1 MDSMIS
7 PFVLIIFGATGDL
20 TNVKLMPSLFNL
32 FKQGILPQE
41 FFIFGFS
48 RREIGESEF
57 HDLFATYKDDP
68 LWLDFTKHLH
78 YQSGKFEEE
87 KGYLELIGEL
97 TKIDEQMGA
106 CVTRLFYLATP
117 PDNYEMIL
125 DMLNK
130 TKLADGCGQ
139 GSNKWTKIV
148 IEKPFGHDLDTA
160 IHLDQKL
167 GEIFEER
174 QIFRVDHYLGKEN
187 VQNMI
192 AFRFANSI
200 FDPVWNSQYVD
211 HVQITFSEAEGVKGR
226 GKFFDG
232 VGILR
237 DVGQN
242 HLMQLVAAVA
252 MDQPRSFT
260 KEDVRDARVAAIQSI
275 ECIQQEMVAKDVIRG
290 QYASY
295 RDEKNVDPSSQ
306 TETYVAMK
314 FMINNKRFA
323 NTPFYIRMGKKMP
336 KEVMEISIVFRQ
348 TCHLLFKEY
357 GCPEIGN
364 VLTIRIQ
371 PDEGISMRF
380 IAKKPG
386 NKLALEPVEMK
397 FSYKESFGS
406 KGTDAYERILLDILH
421 GDQMLFNRTDEL
433 RSSWKFITNILNG
446 WQVFDPP
453 LYIYEDGSNGPKEAY
468 ELIEKDGKHWL

>member
-1 MDSMIS
+1 MLMS
-7 PFVLIIFGATGDL
+7 PFVLVIFGATGDL
-20 TNVKLMPSLFNL
+20 TNVKLMPALFNL
-32 FKQGILPQE
+32 FKQGNLPQD

-48 RREIGESEF
+48 RREINDSEF
-57 HDLFATYKDDP
+57 YELFPKLMTDP
-68 LWLDFTKHLH
+68 LWGDFTKHVH
-78 YQSGKFEEE
+78 YQSGTFEET
-87 KGYLELIGEL
+87 KGYDELIEKL
-97 TKIDEQMGA
+97 AKIDEQMGA

-117 PDNYEMIL
+117 PDNYEIIL
-125 DMLNK
+125 DNLNS
-130 TKLADGCGQ
+130 TKLAEGCGQ
-139 GSNKWTKIV
+139 GSNKWTRIA
-148 IEKPFGHDLDTA
+148 IEKPFGKDLETA
-160 IHLDQKL
+160 MHLDQKL
-167 GEIFEER
+167 AQIFDER

-200 FDPVWNSQYVD
+200 FDPVWNKDYVD
-211 HVQITFSEAEGVKGR
+211 HVQITFAEAEGIGKR

-252 MDQPRSFT
+252 MDQPKSFT
-260 KEDVRDARVAAIQSI
+260 KEDVRDARTKAIQAI
-275 ECIQQEMVAKDVIRG
+275 ECIQPENVATEVVRG
-290 QYASY
+290 QYSGY
-295 RDEKNVDPSSQ
+295 TNEKGVNATSQ

-314 FMINNKRFA
+314 FMVNNERFK
-323 NTPFYIRMGKKMP
+323 NIPFYIRMGKKM
-336 KEVMEISIVFRQ
+336 KEEKMEISIVFRQ
-348 TCHLLFKEY
+348 TCHILFKEY

-386 NKLALEPVEMK
+386 TKLSLEPVEMK
-397 FSYKESFGS
+397 FSYAEGFGS
-406 KGTDAYERILLDILH
+406 RGTDAYEKVLLDILQ

-433 RSSWKFITNILNG
+433 MSSWQFNTNILKG
-446 WQVFDPP
+446 WSEHNPQLFTYD
-453 LYIYEDGSNGPKEAY
+453 EGTWGPKEAE
-468 ELIEKDGKHWL
+468 ELIERDGRRWL

>member
-1 MDSMIS
+1 MMS
-7 PFVLIIFGATGDL
+7 PFILVIFGATGDL
-20 TNVKLMPSLFNL
+20 TNSKLMPALFSLY
-32 FKQGILPQE
+32 KQQKLPMEFYIIGFARRGLSDQE
-41 FFIFGFS
+41 FS
-48 RREIGESEF
+48 
-57 HDLFATYKDDP
+57 DLFFKLKADP
-68 LWLDFTKHLH
+68 QWVDFIKHIH
-78 YQSGKFEEE
+78 YQPGAFEEE
-87 KGYLELIGEL
+87 RGYEKLISRLE
-97 TKIDEQMGA
+97 KIDKQMGA

-117 PDNYEMIL
+117 PEYYETIL
-125 DMLNK
+125 DKLNS
-130 TKLADGCGQ
+130 TKLAEGCGQ
-139 GSNKWTKIV
+139 GSNKWTKVI
-148 IEKPFGHDLDTA
+148 IEKPFGRDLDTA
-160 IHLDQKL
+160 LHLDKKL
-167 GEIFEER
+167 AEIFDEK

-187 VQNMI
+187 VQNML

-200 FDPVWNSQYVD
+200 FDPVWNSKYVD
-211 HVQITFSEAEGVKGR
+211 HVQITFFEADGIKTR

-260 KEDVRDARVAAIQSI
+260 KEDVRGERARAIKAI
-275 ECIQQEMVAKDVIRG
+275 ECIEPENVHAEVVRG

-295 RDEKNVDPSSQ
+295 NTEKGVDPSSQ

-314 FMINNKRFA
+314 FLINNQRFVDV
-323 NTPFYIRMGKKMP
+323 PFYVRMGKKMF
-336 KEVMEISIVFRQ
+336 EERMEISVVFRQ
-348 TCHLLFKEY
+348 TCHILFKEY

-371 PDEGISMRF
+371 PDEGINMRF

-386 NKLALEPVEMK
+386 TKLALEPVEMK

-406 KGTDAYERILLDILH
+406 KGAGAYEKILLDILH

-433 RSSWKFITNILNG
+433 RSSWKFITKILKG
-446 WQVFDPP
+446 WEKFSQP
-453 LYIYEDGSNGPKEAY
+453 LLVYKDGTDGPDQAG
-468 ELIEKDGKHWL
+468 ELIEKDGRHWL